1 VDFASLTDRLAA
13 YKDHERSIWAR
24 LKTDEEHQCK
34 LQAAMAEQNDEKV
47 LP

>member
-24 LKTDEEHQCK
+24 LKTDEGHQCK
-34 LQAAMAEQNDEKV
+34 LQAAMAEQNAEKV

>member
-1 VDFASLTDRLAA
+1 V
-13 YKDHERSIWAR
+13 WAR

-34 LQAAMAEQNDEKV
+34 LQAAMAEDKAR